1 LPQVKAGKLR
11 ALAVT
16 SAQRSS
22 IAPDIPTLAESGVP
36 GYDVTSW
43 YGLMVPAGTPGE
55 IVARLNA
62 AAATALR
69 HPEVRQRFASTDLDP
84 AASTPEQFGAHVR
97 AEVAKWAKVIKASG
111 MRAD

>member
-1 LPQVKAGKLR
+1 V
-11 ALAVT
+11 LAVT
-16 SAQRSS
+16 SARRSS

-55 IVARLNA
+55 IIARLNGAVA
-62 AAATALR
+62 AALAT
-69 HPEVRQRFASTDLDP
+69 PEVKKRFSPTDLEP
-84 AASTPEQFGAHVR
+84 TASTPEQFGAHVR

-111 MRAD
+111 MKAD